1 MERMSKFFLRLKSSI
16 TTRIIILSLPVIA
29 IVSVIIWCPSIM
41 EFQKKESEKYQSFTE
56 RQAELIK
63 KSVHYSMLRNQKEHI
78 EEVIDSVSKMENTLW
93 IRITDRNDII
103 KVSSRKDDIGKRC
116 PEGCEELDKGQR
128 RILKKMEGKRVL
140 LLSMPIENMKTCNTA
155 SCHFHKENE
164 KILGRIE
171 LAMDY
176 DDIHKRVWKQGIT
189 VASFGLVFT
198 STLSVILYIIVRIV
212 ILRRVML
219 LSEASRKVANG
230 DLSVRVPTIGESD
243 EIGQLSEVFN
253 NMVSELRKKQEAMDK
268 ELNGYRQSLI
278 QAQKME
284 AIGLLASGIA
294 HDFNNILTGIIGFSE
309 LMLLRAQDK
318 DTRET
323 LERIISTAERG
334 SDLTRQIL
342 LIGRKVPPQRKPLDI
357 NIFVDDSYKM
367 LRRIVEESIELRT
380 SLRRGIPYV
389 NADAGQLTQVLMNL
403 VVNARDAISDSGTI
417 TISTDETFIDE
428 SYANLHPEAKTGH
441 YVVLSVRD
449 TGVGISED
457 LKDKIFNPFFTTKEK
472 GKGTGLGLAV
482 TYGIVSSH
490 DGWISVYSE
499 KDKGTEF
506 RVYMPAIEESGIEK
520 DQRSRSLTPDT
531 QTTLKPQLILL
542 VDDEEMIRDVGSS
555 ILRSLGYKVIT
566 ASNGKEAVDICRER
580 GSEISLIIMDL
591 VMPVMDG
598 LNAFKE
604 IRKINPDTKVIIS
617 SGYSADKMDVLKE
630 EGVSGFINKPYR
642 LGEIVEVIG
651 KVLDEKS

>member
-1 MERMSKFFLRLKSSI
+1 MKEKKMFNLFSKLNLSI
-16 TTRIIILSLPVIA
+16 TTRLILLSLSVIA

-41 EFQKKESEKYQSFTE
+41 EFQRKESQKYLSFAE

-93 IRITDRNDII
+93 IMITDRNDII
-103 KVSSRKDDIGKRC
+103 RVSSRKDDIGKRC
-116 PEGCEELDKGQR
+116 PGECEELDKGQG
-128 RILKKMEGKRVL
+128 RILKEMEGKRVL
-140 LLSMPIENMKTCNTA
+140 LLSMPIENMKTCYTA
-155 SCHFHKENE
+155 SCHFHKEDE

-176 DDIHKRVWKQGIT
+176 DDIHKGVWKQGIT

-198 STLSVILYIIVRIV
+198 STLSVILYILVRMV
-212 ILRRVML
+212 ILKRVTIL
-219 LSEASRKVANG
+219 AEASRKVADG
-230 DLSVRVPTIGESD
+230 DLSVNVPVTVKGD

-253 NMVSELRKKQEAMDK
+253 NMVSELRKKKEATDK
-268 ELNGYRQSLI
+268 ELNGYKQSLI

-309 LMLLRAQDK
+309 LMLLKAQDK
-318 DTRET
+318 EAKET
-323 LERIISTAERG
+323 LERIISSAERG

-342 LIGRKVPPQRKPLDI
+342 LIGRKVPPQRKPMDI

-367 LRRIVEESIELRT
+367 LRRMVEENIELKL
-380 SLRRGIPYV
+380 SLRRKIHYV
-389 NADAGQLTQVLMNL
+389 NADIGQLTQVLMNL

-417 TISTDETFIDE
+417 TISTDEANIDE
-428 SYANLHPEAKTGH
+428 SYCMMHPEAKPGH

-449 TGVGISED
+449 TGKGISD
-457 LKDKIFNPFFTTKEK
+457 DIKDKIFNPFFTTKEK

-490 DGWISVYSE
+490 DGWISIYSE
-499 KDKGTEF
+499 QGKGTEF
-506 RVYMPAIEESGIEK
+506 MVYLPAMEESIIREEK
-520 DQRSRSLTPDT
+520 KESTTYPLPSTPS
-531 QTTLKPQLILL
+531 LILL
-542 VDDEEMIRDVGSS
+542 VDDEKMIRDAGRSM
-555 ILRSLGYKVIT
+555 LESLGYKVIT
-566 ASNGKEAVDICRER
+566 ASNGKEAVDIYRER
-580 GSEISLIIMDL
+580 CDDIALIIIDL

-598 LNAFKE
+598 LNAFRE
-604 IRKINPDTKVIIS
+604 IKRINPDAKVIIS
-617 SGYSADKMDVLKE
+617 SGYSADKMDILEK

-642 LGEIVEVIG
+642 LGDLAEMVR
-651 KVLDEKS
+651 KVLDEKG